1 MTLSVHADQE
11 KNTIERRGKEMSTL
25 IPPHGGKGLTVCL
38 LEGAELAAEKEKA
51 KGLKQVPISPR
62 VKGDLI
68 MIGIGG
74 FSPLT
79 GFMTKA
85 DWKGVCDDFLL
96 SDGTFWPV
104 PVTLDVSKEDAD
116 AVEVGQEIA
125 LFDPEGQEIMATMKV
140 TEKYAMTEA
149 EKRYECE
156 KIFMGEGTKTTEEFW
171 KVAEEDHPGVQMVMK
186 QKGYN
191 LAGPVK
197 VLSEG
202 EYPTRYAG
210 IYMRPAESRKIFE
223 ERGWSEIA
231 ALQLRN
237 PMHRS
242 HEYLCKIAVEVC
254 DGVFIHSLVG
264 NLKPGDIPAKVRVKC
279 IDALVKNYFV
289 EKFVLQGGYPLDM
302 RYAGPREAL
311 LHATFRQNYGCSR
324 MIIGRDHAGVG
335 DFYGMFEAQTIFDK
349 IPKPAEPGKALL
361 CTPLKI
367 DWTFYC
373 HKCDGMASLRT
384 CPHGKEDRVLL
395 SGTMLRKLLSEG
407 GEIPDHFGR
416 DEVLEILREYY
427 QGLTEKVEIKL
438 HGAATGQ

>member
-1 MTLSVHADQE
+1 
-11 KNTIERRGKEMSTL
+11 
-25 IPPHGGKGLTVCL
+25 LTCCL
-38 LEGAELAAEKEKA
+38 LEGAALEAEKKKA
-51 KGLKQVPISPR
+51 QGLKKLSLSPR
-62 VKGDLI
+62 EKGDLI

-85 DWKGVCDDFLL
+85 DWKSVCENFTL

-104 PVTLDVSKEDAD
+104 PVTLDVSSAD
-116 AVEVGQEIA
+116 AEAIKLGDEIA
-125 LFDPEGQEIMATMKV
+125 LYDPEGKEIMATMKI
-140 TEKYAMTEA
+140 TEKYELTDANKEW
-149 EKRYECE
+149 ECE
-156 KIFMGEGTKTTEEFW
+156 KVFMGEGTPTAEEFW
-171 KVAEEDHPGVQMVMK
+171 KIARDDHPGVQMVMK
-186 QKGYN
+186 QKAFN

-202 EYPTRYAG
+202 EYPKKYAG
-210 IYMRPAESRKIFE
+210 VYHRPAESRKIFE
-223 ERGWSEIA
+223 EKGWSEIA

-254 DGVFIHSLVG
+254 DGVYIHSLVG
-264 NLKPGDIPAKVRVKC
+264 NLKPGDIPAEVRVKC

-289 EKFVLQGGYPLDM
+289 EKNVVQGGYPLDM
-302 RYAGPREAL
+302 RYAGPREGL

-349 IPKPAEPGKALL
+349 IPKPTEPGKALL
-361 CTPLKI
+361 CSPLKI

-395 SGTMLRKLLSEG
+395 SGTMLRKILSEN
-407 GEIPDHFGR
+407 GEMPDHFGR
-416 DEVLEILREYY
+416 DEVVAILRQYY
-427 QGLTEKVEIKL
+427 EGLTEKVKIKT
-438 HGAATGQ
+438 HKAATGD

>member
-1 MTLSVHADQE
+1 
-11 KNTIERRGKEMSTL
+11 MSQL
-25 IPPHGGKGLTVCL
+25 IPPHGGKGLTICL
-38 LEGAELAAEKEKA
+38 LDGDELEAEKKKA
-51 KGLKQVPISPR
+51 ESLKKVAISPR

-85 DWKGVCDDFLL
+85 DWKGVCDNYLL
-96 SDGTFWPV
+96 ADGTFWPV
-104 PVTLDVSKEDAD
+104 PVCLDVSRDDAQAINEGD
-116 AVEVGQEIA
+116 EIA
-125 LFDPEGQEIMATMKV
+125 LWDPESDLVMATMKV
-140 TEKYAMTEA
+140 TEKFEMTEA
-149 EKRYECE
+149 DKKYECE
-156 KIFMGEGTKTTEEFW
+156 KVYMGEGTPSAAEFW
-171 KVAEEDHPGVQMVMK
+171 KIAEEDPPGVQMVMK
-186 QKGYN
+186 QNEFN

-202 EYPTRYAG
+202 DYPTRYAN
-210 IYMRPAESRKIFE
+210 IYHRPEQSRKIFD
-223 ERGWSEIA
+223 ERGWSEVA

-254 DGVFIHSLVG
+254 DGVYIHSLVG
-264 NLKPGDIPAKVRVKC
+264 NLKPGDIPASVRVKC

-289 EKFVLQGGYPLDM
+289 ENFVVQGGYPLDM
-302 RYAGPREAL
+302 RYAGPREGL
-311 LHATFRQNYGCSR
+311 LHSVFRQNYGCSR

-349 IPKPAEPGKALL
+349 IPQPEEPGKALL
-361 CTPLKI
+361 CQPLKI

-373 HKCDGMASLRT
+373 YKCDGMASLKT
-384 CPHGKEDRVLL
+384 CPHAKEDRVLL

-407 GEIPDHFGR
+407 GELPDHFGR
-416 DEVLEILREYY
+416 DEVIAILREYY
-427 QGLTEKVEIKL
+427 EGLTEKVEIKT
-438 HGAATGQ
+438 HKAALGD